1 MKIGIVIPVYN
12 RPEYFE
18 QCIRSLRRASIPE
31 DTIILIIDDASTD
44 PRIKEILDIEGVKI
58 NCTVIHTRMKK
69 NSGVRVCLKKGFEFL
84 IENKAELLMNLD
96 SDAIVRND
104 FIDVMTRLHMD
115 IGENRILTGFNCQTK
130 NRDGSERHVVLR
142 EISNMKGVY
151 ANVKKSVG
159 GIHMVF
165 TPKVY
170 REIVEPVLEKTIKE
184 GGNWDHQVSI
194 KCYKNETPIVSAVP
208 SVVQHIGFISSMGH
222 GGGGEEPDT
231 ADDFKPLSLPQVTL
245 FGADG
250 KDTARL
256 RLAAHISEE
265 NIQFGAV
272 YLIGKDSPWELNSIE
287 AYSEFMIKYLD
298 QVIHTSHALV
308 IQHDGYVLNWE
319 AWKDEW
325 LEYDYIGAPWWYKD
339 GKNVGNGGF
348 SLRSKKLIRILA
360 IDPKIELTH
369 PEDHHICRTYRPY
382 LEKEYGIKFAPEE
395 VAKEFSIEG
404 WKGDRNYKGQF
415 GFHGHAVKK
424 PKSPIE
430 TNQKEMLIINQFQ
443 GVGDILFSMELIR
456 EWIREGHKILWPVTK
471 AYIDIQKHFPEV
483 TFIDM
488 DLLKINYNHKAEEQ
502 IGGTR
507 IIPLRFAETI
517 LGETYKEVMRAK
529 YTLYGSNWRNW
540 RNLTWTRDKEAEK
553 HIAKVLGIKKGDK
566 FNLINKRFRTDQ
578 SGIVDIEITNGL
590 RNVEMVNIPG
600 TTMLDW
606 SGIIEQAEEIHTVHT
621 AIVYIIDCLETTKNL
636 HQYVR
641 KPDEKDFSLTDY
653 LWKKDYQYHL

>member
-222 GGGGEEPDT
+222 GGLEEPDT
-231 ADDFKPLSLPQVTL
+231 ADDFKPLSLPTVTL

-256 RLAAHISEE
+256 ETAAQLSQQH
-265 NIQFGAV
+265 IQFGAV
-272 YLIGKDSPWELNSIE
+272 VLIGEDSAWQLNSRE

-298 QVIHTSHALV
+298 QKIKTDHALV
-308 IQHDGYVLNWE
+308 IQYDGYVLNWE
-319 AWKDEW
+319 AWRDEW
-325 LEYDYIGAPWWYKD
+325 LQYDYIGAPWWYKD

-348 SLRSKKLIRILA
+348 SLRSKKLISILA
-360 IDPKIELTH
+360 TDPEIKQTH
-369 PEDHHICRTYRPY
+369 PEDHHICRTYRAH
-382 LEKEYGIKFAPEE
+382 LEKKHGIKFAPEH
-395 VAKEFSIEG
+395 VAADFSIEG
-404 WKGDRNYKGQF
+404 WKGDRNYNGQF
-415 GFHGHAVKK
+415 GFHGHAVNK
-424 PKSPIE
+424 PAPTIGTKTPE
-430 TNQKEMLIINQFQ
+430 PLIINQFQ
-443 GVGDILFSMELIR
+443 GIGDILFSMELVR
-456 EWIREGHKILWPVTK
+456 EWIREGHKILWPVTT
-471 AYIDIQKHFPEV
+471 AYTDINKHFPEI
-483 TFIDM
+483 TFIDKEIV
-488 DLLKINYNHKAEEQ
+488 KIDYNRKEEYEA
-502 IGGTR
+502 GGGR
-507 IIPLRFAETI
+507 VIPLRWAEAI
-517 LGETYKEVMRAK
+517 LGQSYKEVMRAK
-529 YTLYGSNWRNW
+529 YSLYGSNWRNW
-540 RNLTWTRDKEAEK
+540 RNLTWTRDRAAEE
-553 HIAKVLGIKKGDK
+553 HIAKLLGIKKGEK
-566 FNLINKRFRTDQ
+566 YNLVNKRFRTDQ
-578 SGIVDIEITNGL
+578 SGVVDIKLENDL
-590 RNVEMVNIPG
+590 RTIEMRNIPG

-606 SGIIEQAEEIHTVHT
+606 SGIIEGAEEIHTVHT
-621 AIVYIIDCLETTKNL
+621 AIVYVIDCLETTDKL

-641 KPDEKDFSLTDY
+641 KPDERDFSLTDY
-653 LWKKDYQYHL
+653 LWRKDYHYHL